1 MFSAAR
7 RGNGIR
13 VAIET
18 PTWKMRRG
26 NDIAPAERW
35 MSRKALRETPKTS
48 ARKLRWGPP
57 YAGIKLI
64 SERWAARVPASRI
77 DVALKLMQNAFA
89 ARKSNWVRT
98 FARVQGPMKR
108 WRRMTWG

>member
-1 MFSAAR
+1 MSTHPGHCQLPATHRADGRERKGRKRHTTSPHMFSAAR

-35 MSRKALRETPKTS
+35 MSRKTLRETPKTS
-48 ARKLRWGPP
+48 ARKLR
-57 YAGIKLI
+57 
-64 SERWAARVPASRI
+64 
-77 DVALKLMQNAFA
+77 
-89 ARKSNWVRT
+89 
-98 FARVQGPMKR
+98 
-108 WRRMTWG
+108 

>member
-18 PTWKMRRG
+18 PTWKIRRG

-35 MSRKALRETPKTS
+35 MSRKTLRETPKTS
-48 ARKLRWGPP
+48 ARKLR
-57 YAGIKLI
+57 
-64 SERWAARVPASRI
+64 
-77 DVALKLMQNAFA
+77 
-89 ARKSNWVRT
+89 
-98 FARVQGPMKR
+98 
-108 WRRMTWG
+108 

>member
-48 ARKLRWGPP
+48 ARKLR
-57 YAGIKLI
+57 
-64 SERWAARVPASRI
+64 
-77 DVALKLMQNAFA
+77 
-89 ARKSNWVRT
+89 
-98 FARVQGPMKR
+98 
-108 WRRMTWG
+108 